1 MAEEKKLKKI
11 CIICSKGS
19 LDMAYPPLMIGAAA
33 AGMGAEVHLFF
44 TFYGMNLITKDGAK
58 KLKISP
64 VGKPEMPMPVPMPN
78 ILTVLPGMTPMAT
91 MMMKRQIKA
100 GGISSI
106 PELMEMAKE
115 MGVHFHACEPSMAVF
130 KLKEEDLI
138 PEVRGH
144 CLGVAGF
151 LELAA
156 DADITLFV

>member
-1 MAEEKKLKKI
+1 MAKLKKI
-11 CIICSKGS
+11 CIICSKGT
-19 LDMAYPPLMIGAAA
+19 LDMGYPPLMIGVAA

-44 TFYGMNLITKDGAK
+44 TFFGMNLVVKDGAK

-64 VGKPEMPMPVPMPN
+64 VGRPEMPMPMPN
-78 ILTVLPGMTPMAT
+78 ILSVLPGMTPMAT
-91 MMMKRQIKA
+91 MMMKKQIKDS
-100 GGISSI
+100 GINSI

-115 MGVHFHACEPSMAVF
+115 MDVHLHACEPTMAMF
-130 KLKEEDLI
+130 NLKEKDLI
-138 PEVRGH
+138 PEARGH

>member
-1 MAEEKKLKKI
+1 MALKKI
-11 CIICSKGS
+11 CIICSKGT
-19 LDMAYPPLMIGAAA
+19 LDMVYPPLMIGVAA

-44 TFYGMNLITKDGAK
+44 TFFGMNLMAKDGAE

-64 VGKPEMPMPVPMPN
+64 VGRPEMPMPMPN
-78 ILTVLPGMTPMAT
+78 ILSALPGMTSMAT
-91 MMMKRQIKA
+91 MMMKKQIKDS
-100 GGISSI
+100 GINSV

-115 MGVHFHACEPSMAVF
+115 MGVQFHACEPTMAMF
-130 KLKEEDLI
+130 NLTEEDLI